1 MTSPSHAD
9 PQCPATEAAAPATTS
24 TTAAMLAALAF
35 FAVTADTAHAD
46 ERRRLPADM
55 PPAYVQECASCHVAF
70 PPGLLPAASWSRVMA
85 GLERHYG
92 TDASIDATL
101 KGRIEAWLLAHA
113 GTSRMVG
120 RTPPPEDRITRA
132 PWFERKHRQVQP
144 ATWRLPSVKSAANC
158 GACHGGAE
166 QGDYGDRGLRLP
178 EGVSAAQQRAW
189 HD

>member
-1 MTSPSHAD
+1 MTSRS
-9 PQCPATEAAAPATTS
+9 PAG
-24 TTAAMLAALAF
+24 TAALALAALAW
-35 FAVTADTAHAD
+35 FAAATTTDPAHAG
-46 ERRRLPADM
+46 EGRRLPADM
-55 PPAYVQECASCHVAF
+55 PVAYTQECASCHAAF

-92 TDASIDATL
+92 TDASIEATL

-113 GTSRMVG
+113 GTSRKVG
-120 RTPPPEDRITRA
+120 RTPPAEDRITRA

-158 GACHGGAE
+158 GACHGGAD